1 MRGCGCIEHPAFP
14 APSEFQM
21 ALHSAK
27 LARITRRDRGGVGRC
42 VAVKTGTACGC
53 ELRDV
58 IAYSTTAS
66 AVFIPPTCGDKKGRP
81 SLRGANA
88 TKRSRFPV
96 WCVGPM
102 DCFAALAMTNVKMRL
117 AVWRF
122 EIERGCSFLSLPRS
136 SWGGWRG
143 APGGVTRART
153 KQPPTRHILRSA
165 HDVVRPGGWVTDLG
179 FLDRLMGNTFCFSQ
193 SAAAASREAIGER
206 SAMPRRGRSP
216 VRRNLPA

>member
-1 MRGCGCIEHPAFP
+1 MTVTTKPDHRGDHVISRTTIARGMPDDFGVTVVTMLVCFFIFAREAAGASS
-14 APSEFQM
+14 AR
-21 ALHSAK
+21 HSLRPLNFRCASDDSK
-27 LARITRRDRGGVGRC
+27 LARITWRDRGGVRGC
-42 VAVKTGTACGC
+42 VAVKTGTACVC

-122 EIERGCSFLSLPRS
+122 
-136 SWGGWRG
+136 
-143 APGGVTRART
+143 
-153 KQPPTRHILRSA
+153 
-165 HDVVRPGGWVTDLG
+165 
-179 FLDRLMGNTFCFSQ
+179 
-193 SAAAASREAIGER
+193 
-206 SAMPRRGRSP
+206 
-216 VRRNLPA
+216 

>member
-1 MRGCGCIEHPAFP
+1 MLSYFACEAAGASSAR
-14 APSEFQM
+14 
-21 ALHSAK
+21 HSLRPLNFRCASDDSK
-27 LARITRRDRGGVGRC
+27 LARITWRDRGGVRGC
-42 VAVKTGTACGC
+42 VAVKTGTACVC

-153 KQPPTRHILRSA
+153 KTAPTPHIVRARSRCALPPHRWE
-165 HDVVRPGGWVTDLG
+165 G
-179 FLDRLMGNTFCFSQ
+179 
-193 SAAAASREAIGER
+193 
-206 SAMPRRGRSP
+206 
-216 VRRNLPA
+216 

>member
-1 MRGCGCIEHPAFP
+1 MTGGGWCRRRGISHLLRCPYPPLRATPERASLVS
-14 APSEFQM
+14 APQEWEGKERTSFAPRPINGREKKRRVSLASRM
-21 ALHSAK
+21 A
-27 LARITRRDRGGVGRC
+27 RRDRGG
-42 VAVKTGTACGC
+42 A
-53 ELRDV
+53 
-58 IAYSTTAS
+58 
-66 AVFIPPTCGDKKGRP
+66 GD
-81 SLRGANA
+81 
-88 TKRSRFPV
+88 
-96 WCVGPM
+96 W
-102 DCFAALAMTNVKMRL
+102 L

-153 KQPPTRHILRSA
+153 KTAPTRHIVRAA

>member
-1 MRGCGCIEHPAFP
+1 MPDDFGVTVVTTLVCFLFCMRGCGRIERPAFP

-21 ALHSAK
+21 RFRRCKTRADHA
-27 LARITRRDRGGVGRC
+27 ARSRRCGC
-42 VAVKTGTACGC
+42 VAVKRGTACVC

-153 KQPPTRHILRSA
+153 KTAPTRHIVRARSRCCTA
-165 HDVVRPGGWVTDLG
+165 GR
-179 FLDRLMGNTFCFSQ
+179 MGNRFGFF
-193 SAAAASREAIGER
+193 G
-206 SAMPRRGRSP
+206 P
-216 VRRNLPA
+216 VDG